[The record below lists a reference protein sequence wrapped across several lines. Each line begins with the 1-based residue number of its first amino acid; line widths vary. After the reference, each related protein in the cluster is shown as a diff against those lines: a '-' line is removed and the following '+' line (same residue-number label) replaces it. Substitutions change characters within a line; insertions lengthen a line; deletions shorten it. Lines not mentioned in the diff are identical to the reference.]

1 MLYPQII
8 SHCIDD
14 DRMIFDNETMF
25 RCSVGDLVITCAP
38 LVQEWV
44 DGTTQKANSERVVI
58 QATEQEHAGA
68 AQLLHH
74 ALQTLQNA

>member
-1 MLYPQII
+1 MV
-8 SHCIDD
+8 S
-14 DRMIFDNETMF
+14 
-25 RCSVGDLVITCAP
+25 DLIAVAAAAHVFVSNTCAP
-38 LVQEWV
+38 LVQEWI
-44 DGTTQKANSERVVI
+44 DGTSQKANSERVVI